1 MRIKFLKFDFL
12 NFLGFAGILN
22 WTVAIGP
29 DTLKSRFQT
38 GMVFYKSFFLLMYQ
52 LDQVISGLKSE
63 NYLCQN
69 IAKPLIRCDAN
80 F

>member
-38 GMVFYKSFFLLMYQ
+38 GMVFYKSFFY
-52 LDQVISGLKSE
+52 
-63 NYLCQN
+63 
-69 IAKPLIRCDAN
+69 
-80 F
+80 